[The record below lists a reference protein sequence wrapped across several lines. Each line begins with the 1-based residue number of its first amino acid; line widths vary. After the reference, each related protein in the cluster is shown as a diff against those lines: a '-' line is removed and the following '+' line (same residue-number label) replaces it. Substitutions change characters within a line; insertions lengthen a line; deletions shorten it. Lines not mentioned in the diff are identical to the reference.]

1 MKEHLDEIGASGDVA
16 ERDQVLYY
24 FTLHDFNNDG
34 FEDLFICLVH
44 HLSKGLSQC
53 FFVLGAGSWMAMS

>member
-1 MKEHLDEIGASGDVA
+1 MKEHLDELGASGEVA

-34 FEDLFICLVH
+34 FEDLFMSRSFVQVC
-44 HLSKGLSQC
+44 SQH
-53 FFVLGAGSWMAMS
+53 FFILGAGSWMAMS

>member
-1 MKEHLDEIGASGDVA
+1 VKEHLDELGASGEVA

-44 HLSKGLSQC
+44 HCPKVFLNVSSSLVQ
-53 FFVLGAGSWMAMS
+53 VLGWQ